1 MQRPTLTGVRIR
13 GLRDAEKILHAVFLG
28 ILPMT
33 RRRLDDEDRLAL
45 RPGNVYVWEE
55 RSNNPLEA
63 SSLDSIQRFTD
74 GRSWGPS
81 KAREDFLLYFEKEST
96 NNRTAMLHKQNN
108 TRYVQ
113 LVKQTFSAYV
123 DGPINS
129 KKWHINAYYTY
140 DGEESLRFVDDLP
153 ILKDIEVPEGKYTSS
168 RAGGQRK
175 NARTVTQ
182 RRSNDSLGAR
192 PSSSRSSPP
201 SPQFEDS
208 PTFEGTLSFSPDGP
222 AYQTTALR
230 VNRAPLPPPQ
240 PSIPQTPPTRVHQ
253 MRPHVTLAPLE
264 YLQNVPPMAREPMD
278 DRALRSF
285 GGFS

>member
-1 MQRPTLTGVRIR
+1 M
-13 GLRDAEKILHAVFLG
+13 
-28 ILPMT
+28 
-33 RRRLDDEDRLAL
+33 
-45 RPGNVYVWEE
+45 
-55 RSNNPLEA
+55 
-63 SSLDSIQRFTD
+63 
-74 GRSWGPS
+74 
-81 KAREDFLLYFEKEST
+81 
-96 NNRTAMLHKQNN
+96 
-108 TRYVQ
+108 
-113 LVKQTFSAYV
+113 
-123 DGPINS
+123 
-129 KKWHINAYYTY
+129 
-140 DGEESLRFVDDLP
+140 DDLP
-153 ILKDIEVPEGKYTSS
+153 ILKDIEIPDGKYTSS

-175 NARTVTQ
+175 NARAVTQ
-182 RRSNDSLGAR
+182 RTSNDSLGAR

-240 PSIPQTPPTRVHQ
+240 PSIPQTPPARVHQ
-253 MRPHVTLAPLE
+253 TRPHVTLAPLE